1 MSRGKFTLKLYSMRE
16 KGFTLVEILI
26 ALAILAVIVTST
38 FVIFRSSS
46 NSWQKGEKRS
56 ERYHNARVAIGKMST
71 EISQAVVNENKLSKF
86 IGNNEEVGFVSFV
99 STAEGIFELVEIEYW
114 LDKDGRFLMRN
125 EDIDPDFDFSTQDNS
140 DILAENIT
148 LLEFSYYDGSTWSE
162 AWNIS
167 EIEEGAE
174 GETEEEQEI
183 DESTLPKAVRIK
195 IKVED
200 KSGKESEIFEVVTH
214 LKTA

>member
-1 MSRGKFTLKLYSMRE
+1 MRK

-38 FVIFRSSS
+38 FVIFRSSAK
-46 NSWQKGEKRS
+46 SWQKGEKRS
-56 ERYHNARVAIGKMST
+56 ERYHNARIAIGKMST
-71 EISQAVVNENKLSKF
+71 EISQAVVSEDKLSKF
-86 IGNNEEVGFVSFV
+86 IGDNEEVGFVSFV

-114 LDKDGRFLMRN
+114 LEENGRFLMRN

-140 DILAENIT
+140 DILAENIV
-148 LLEFSYYDGSTWSE
+148 LLEFSYYDGLTWSDT
-162 AWNIS
+162 WNLN
-167 EIEEGAE
+167 EDEED
-174 GETEEEQEI
+174 TEEEGEEELEI
-183 DESTLPKAVRIK
+183 DESVLPKAVKIK

>member
-1 MSRGKFTLKLYSMRE
+1 MRK

-38 FVIFRSSS
+38 FVIFRSSTE
-46 NSWQKGEKRS
+46 SWQKGEKRS
-56 ERYHNARVAIGKMST
+56 ERYHNARVAVGKMST
-71 EISQAVVNENKLSKF
+71 EISQAVMSENRLSKF

-114 LDKDGRFLMRN
+114 LDKDRRFLMRN
-125 EDIDPDFDFSTQDNS
+125 EDIDPDFDFLTQDNS

-148 LLEFSYYDGSTWSE
+148 LLEFSYYDGLTWSE
-162 AWNIS
+162 AWNLS
-167 EIEEGAE
+167 ENEEDG
-174 GETEEEQEI
+174 EEEIEI
-183 DESTLPKAVRIK
+183 DESVLPKAVKIK

-200 KSGKESEIFEVVTH
+200 KSGKESETFEVVTH

>member
-1 MSRGKFTLKLYSMRE
+1 MRK

-38 FVIFRSSS
+38 FVIFRSSAQ
-46 NSWQKGEKRS
+46 SWQKGEKRS
-56 ERYHNARVAIGKMST
+56 ERYHNARIAMGKMST
-71 EISQAVVNENKLSKF
+71 EISQAVVSENKLSKF
-86 IGNNEEVGFVSFV
+86 IGDNEEVGFVSFV

-114 LDKDGRFLMRN
+114 LDENVRFLMRN
-125 EDIDPDFDFSTQDNS
+125 EDIDPDFDFSSQDNS

-148 LLEFSYYDGSTWSE
+148 LLQFSYYDGLTWSDT
-162 AWNIS
+162 WNLS
-167 EIEEGAE
+167 EDEEDAE
-174 GETEEEQEI
+174 EETEEELEI
-183 DESTLPKAVRIK
+183 DESVLPRAVKIK

-200 KSGKESEIFEVVTH
+200 KSGKESEIFEVVTY

>member
-1 MSRGKFTLKLYSMRE
+1 MRE

-26 ALAILAVIVTST
+26 AMAILAVIVTST

-46 NSWQKGEKRS
+46 KSWQKGEKRS
-56 ERYHNARVAIGKMST
+56 ERYHNARVAVGKMSA
-71 EISQAVVNENKLSKF
+71 EISQAVVSENKLSKF
-86 IGNNEEVGFVSFV
+86 IGNKEEVGFVSFV
-99 STAEGIFELVEIEYW
+99 STAGGVFELVEIEYW
-114 LDKDGRFLMRN
+114 LDKEGRFIMRN

-140 DILAENIT
+140 DILAENIA
-148 LLEFSYYDGSTWSE
+148 LLEFSYYNGSTWSE
-162 AWNIS
+162 AWNMI
-167 EIEEGAE
+167 EIEEDAE
-174 GETEEEQEI
+174 EEIEEEQGI
-183 DESTLPKAVRIK
+183 DESILPKAVRIK

>member
-1 MSRGKFTLKLYSMRE
+1 MRK

-38 FVIFRSSS
+38 FVIFRSSTE
-46 NSWQKGEKRS
+46 SWQKGEKRS
-56 ERYHNARVAIGKMST
+56 ERYHNARVAVGKMST
-71 EISQAVVNENKLSKF
+71 EISQAVVSGNKRSKF

-125 EDIDPDFDFSTQDNS
+125 EDIDPDFDFLTQDNS

-148 LLEFSYYDGSTWSE
+148 LLEFSYYDGLTWNDTWNLSE
-162 AWNIS
+162 D
-167 EIEEGAE
+167 EEDG
-174 GETEEEQEI
+174 EEEIEI
-183 DESTLPKAVRIK
+183 DESVLPKAVKIK
-195 IKVED
+195 IKVSMPEQKEILAKGDIIMSETQAEVIIED
-200 KSGKESEIFEVVTH
+200 AI
-214 LKTA
+214 

>member
-1 MSRGKFTLKLYSMRE
+1 MRK

-38 FVIFRSSS
+38 FVIFRSSTK
-46 NSWQKGEKRS
+46 SWQKGEKRS
-56 ERYHNARVAIGKMST
+56 ERYHNARVAVGKMST
-71 EISQAVVNENKLSKF
+71 EISQAVMRENKLSKF
-86 IGNNEEVGFVSFV
+86 IGKNEEVGFVSFV

-114 LDKDGRFLMRN
+114 LDRDRRFLMRN

-148 LLEFSYYDGSTWSE
+148 LLEFSYYDGLTWSE
-162 AWNIS
+162 AWNLS
-167 EIEEGAE
+167 ENEEDG
-174 GETEEEQEI
+174 EEEIEI
-183 DESTLPKAVRIK
+183 DESVLPKAVKIK

-200 KSGKESEIFEVVTH
+200 KSGKESETFEVVTL